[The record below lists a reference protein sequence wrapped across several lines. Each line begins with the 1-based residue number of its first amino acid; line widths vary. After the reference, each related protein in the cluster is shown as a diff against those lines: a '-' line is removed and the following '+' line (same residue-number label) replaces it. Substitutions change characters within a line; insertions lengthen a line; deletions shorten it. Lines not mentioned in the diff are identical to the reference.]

1 MNEKIILIDILN
13 RMCELRQPVNCR
25 YEGGRIE
32 AGFQKCYIGG
42 ITTNIGKSKRVL
54 VPSETIVLGSANVER
69 RAAVPRKLKEPQSPG
84 VRG

>member
-1 MNEKIILIDILN
+1 MFCNPPLNEKIILIDILN

-54 VPSETIVLGSANVER
+54 VPSETIGMCFQNPILVE
-69 RAAVPRKLKEPQSPG
+69 SPPI
-84 VRG
+84 